1 MVFVVSNIYISDVL
15 AQKTWSKLQTLNDR
29 ISSRILPIKQ
39 RRSCQNVN
47 VAFGYQDYEVLAPEL
62 NVSFLLFNGR

>member
-15 AQKTWSKLQTLNDR
+15 AQKTWKHDR